1 MKIKLVV
8 STLVLVIMLI
18 LGNANYHLAAQTP
31 AQSPA
36 QTSAKTMNL
45 AFMAVPQKLIEDTDA
60 TLLVYAVDSSNTPL
74 PVKISSLS
82 VTSSDPSVV
91 SIKDT
96 SSSEFDNS
104 VKINIHAG
112 KIGSATV
119 TAANSGFLSSQVK
132 IDVVGNAY
140 KASGLLVKAVP
151 STFSQFGPYRGYV
164 SVQLVNS
171 FGNPV
176 PADEDLVINL
186 SSSDPNI
193 ASLNDKV
200 TIKRGDYFVYREFKV
215 LGVGITLLQAEVPG
229 KWKESAQ
236 VTVAQPTGPFQI
248 ALKVL
253 PNIAPAL
260 QSAHLYGFA
269 QLQDASGNPI
279 TADRDI
285 SVNIISDS
293 DYIDG
298 GTGIIKKGDTHT
310 VVTLDVNTNLPCPTI
325 NTPCVTLTALAKG
338 YASSSA
344 DVELRKPVSQQNI
357 NLDTRMVGRNITAK
371 IDPVAYSIPLL
382 ADGNDH
388 VIGVVQMQT
397 TDLQGKV
404 DPTTTVPVISS
415 RDIPLTIHSSDSDIL
430 EIKDAQS
437 LTMERGSSVTLIEGK
452 MGYKTGQP
460 EITIVAERFG
470 ESTTP
475 LTVSG
480 HAGVALAAEPLI
492 SKIMAKSTFPV
503 VVYFKDANGASSYSL
518 EDMSISISKVD
529 KPEAE
534 IGSSTTTTEILDI
547 QSGMIRK
554 GSSTVLLDTESKG
567 KGTSTLTFDGS
578 IRDATFSTQ
587 TSITMSSQVPENLA
601 MFIPG
606 LILGNAKYTI
616 PLEVID
622 KDGFPIKVTSDV
634 EVLLVSSISNVV
646 SVPAS
651 VIIPKGQY
659 YTTLLIGA
667 VGQGDT
673 EVTAL
678 ANNFQSSKLN
688 VKVTL
693 AKPKLVLTPSSTTV
707 KLDDQFQVTLDSE
720 YSDVPLRSLTV
731 KWSSDAAKL
740 VRAEDTTNEDGRA
753 EATFSIDHETPFTV
767 TAEVSGYGYETSTLA
782 LNLNTEHKETPAPVQ
797 PVVSPVTE
805 PQEQKSGNVILAM
818 IMSNPYLF
826 ALPAIGAVIFWLVK
840 TERLNL
846 PIGRLLE
853 RFRKSEE

>member
-1 MKIKLVV
+1 MKIRLLV
-8 STLVLVIMLI
+8 STIVLVIMLV
-18 LGNANYHLAAQTP
+18 LGNANYHLTAQTPAQTP
-31 AQSPA
+31 AQS
-36 QTSAKTMNL
+36 SAKTMNL

-74 PVKISSLS
+74 PIKIPSLS

-91 SIKDT
+91 SIKDI

-140 KASGLLVKAVP
+140 EASGLLVKAVP
-151 STFSQFGPYRGYV
+151 STFSEFGPYRGYV

-176 PADEDLVINL
+176 PADDDIVINL

-193 ASLNDKV
+193 VSLNDKV
-200 TIKRGDYFVYREFKV
+200 TIKRGDYFVYREFTA
-215 LGVGITLLQAEVPG
+215 LNAGTTLLQAEVPG

-236 VTVAQPTGPFQI
+236 VIVAQPTGPLGI

-279 TADRDI
+279 TADRDV

-298 GTGIIKKGDTHT
+298 GTGIIKKGDTHI
-310 VVTLDVNTNLPCPTI
+310 VVTLDVNTNLPCPTL
-325 NTPCVTLTALAKG
+325 NKPCVTLTAVAKG
-338 YASSSA
+338 YTSGSA
-344 DVELRKPVSQQNI
+344 DVELRKPVSQQNV
-357 NLDTRMVGRNITAK
+357 NLATRMISRNITAK
-371 IDPVAYSIPLL
+371 IDPVVYAIPLL
-382 ADGNDH
+382 ADGKDH
-388 VIGVVQMQT
+388 EIGVVQMQT
-397 TDLQGKV
+397 TKDGNV
-404 DPTTTVPVISS
+404 DPATTIPIISS

-437 LTMERGSSVTLIEGK
+437 LTIQRGSSATLIEGK

-460 EITIVAERFG
+460 KLTIVAERFG

-480 HAGVALAAEPLI
+480 HAGVVLAAEPLI
-492 SKIMAKSTFPV
+492 SKIMAKSTFPL

-518 EDMSISISKVD
+518 EDMPISISKVD

-547 QSGMIRK
+547 QSGVIRK
-554 GSSTVLLDTESKG
+554 GSSTMLLDTESKG
-567 KGTSTLTFDGS
+567 KGTSTVTFGGS

-587 TSITMSSQVPENLA
+587 TSITMSNQVPENLA
-601 MFIPG
+601 MFIPS

-622 KDGFPIKVTSDV
+622 KDGFPIKTTSDV
-634 EVLLVSSISNVV
+634 EVLLVSSIGNVV

-693 AKPKLVLTPSSTTV
+693 AKPTLVLTPSSTIV
-707 KLDDQFQVTLDSE
+707 KLDDQFQVTLDSK
-720 YSDVPLRSLTV
+720 YSDIPLRGLTV

-740 VRAEDTTNEDGRA
+740 VRAEETTNEDGRA
-753 EATFSIDHETPFTV
+753 EAAFSIDHETPFTV

-782 LNLNTEHKETPAPVQ
+782 LNLNTEHKETSAPVQ

-805 PQEQKSGNVILAM
+805 PQEQKSGNVILTM
-818 IMSNPYLF
+818 IMSNPYF
-826 ALPAIGAVIFWLVK
+826 FVLPAIGAVIFWLVK

-846 PIGRLLE
+846 PLGKLFE